1 MNEEKQALPE
11 IRGYINFEEL
21 KRSLLQG
28 FGQATLGGM
37 AVYVAVVIGESAHLW
52 YTGPQSATVIMLATS
67 VAAFLRTR
75 MVAKRYIAQGETL
88 DTIVHHSSHR

>member
-67 VAAFLRTR
+67 VAAFLRTK

-88 DTIVHHSSHR
+88 DEVYQHKNFK